1 MDYNGELGIIVINE
15 GDSPFIVNQGDRIA
29 QIVLQAVPKVIWE
42 LTDSLDDSLR
52 DSSGFGSSGIQ

>member
-29 QIVLQAVPKVIWE
+29 QMVVAIIL
-42 LTDSLDDSLR
+42 
-52 DSSGFGSSGIQ
+52 